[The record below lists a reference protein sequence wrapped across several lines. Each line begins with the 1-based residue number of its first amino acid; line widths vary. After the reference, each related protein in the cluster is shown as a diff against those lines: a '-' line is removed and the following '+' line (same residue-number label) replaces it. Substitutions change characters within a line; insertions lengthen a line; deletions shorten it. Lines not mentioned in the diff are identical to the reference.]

1 MTHNLRLNLFLFL
14 LLLAING
21 TAQFS
26 PEYNKSSPAG
36 IVYGFRTDYGS
47 TVVHT
52 PAVKD
57 IGGAK
62 PFGLGFEI
70 SKQARDS
77 ATYHL
82 CSAFPRVG
90 LQLQYFHYD
99 TWILGNSAIASYFI
113 QPVYRLNDRVNFFY
127 RASIGVSYSDH
138 PYDTDPLK
146 DTLNQN
152 YSLRINPYLQ
162 LASGL
167 GFRID
172 KHLSLDVTGTFD
184 HISNG
189 NWKRPNK
196 GLNWITSS
204 VSLLYSPSGSVLPKL
219 HRVHDNY
226 WKNRPWG
233 YTIGSLLV
241 TKQGW
246 AGSTAAYQRM
256 YAAGGFVEAD
266 KQIGRIHG
274 FVVGLQAYYND
285 LKVDAYAPGQS
296 YSPLKHSSVLAGIY
310 AGHEFLLGRVII
322 SQVMGLYITPH
333 YGEYTNLFHQ
343 HSLRYLID
351 KHWQVG
357 FCLKAHAD
365 AADFTG
371 INLLYRLK

>member
-1 MTHNLRLNLFLFL
+1 MSKRIPSIFFIL
-14 LLLAING
+14 L
-21 TAQFS
+21 TVKCFAQFT
-26 PEYNKSSPAG
+26 PEYAKSTPAG
-36 IVYGFRTDYGS
+36 IVYGFRADYGS

-52 PAVKD
+52 PAVK
-57 IGGAK
+57 IIKGAK
-62 PFGLGFEI
+62 PIGFGFEL
-70 SKQARDS
+70 SKQAKDS
-77 ATYHL
+77 ATYRL

-99 TWILGNSAIASYFI
+99 SWVIGNSAIASYFI
-113 QPVYRLNDRVNFFY
+113 QPVYRLNNRLNFFY

-138 PYDTDPLK
+138 PYDNNPEK

-172 KHLSLDVTGTFD
+172 KHLSLDVSGTFD

-196 GLNWITSS
+196 GLNWITGS
-204 VSLLYSPSGSVLPKL
+204 VSLLYSPTGSTLPNL
-219 HRVHDNY
+219 HRVHDKY
-226 WKNRPWG
+226 WKGRPWG
-233 YTIGSLLV
+233 YTFGSLLV
-241 TKQGW
+241 TKQGYSGFT
-246 AGSTAAYQRM
+246 AGYQRM
-256 YAAGGFVEAD
+256 FAAGGFAEAD

-274 FVVGLQAYYND
+274 LVVGIQAYHNDLKLDPYNPLQAYS
-285 LKVDAYAPGQS
+285 LQ
-296 YSPLKHSSVLAGIY
+296 KHTSVLAGVY
-310 AGHEFLLGRVII
+310 GGHEFLLGRVII
-322 SQVMGLYITPH
+322 SQVLGLYITPH
-333 YGEYTNLFHQ
+333 YREYTNLFHQ
-343 HSLRYLID
+343 HSFRYLLD

-371 INLLYRLK
+371 INVLYRLK